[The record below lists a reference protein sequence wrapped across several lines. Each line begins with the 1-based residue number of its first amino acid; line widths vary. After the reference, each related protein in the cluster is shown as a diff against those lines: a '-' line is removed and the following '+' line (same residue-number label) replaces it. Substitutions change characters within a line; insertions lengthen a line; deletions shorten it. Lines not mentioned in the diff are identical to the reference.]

1 MLLPAEPPQV
11 PLQAPGRDAPEPP
24 EEPPQPLVQRV
35 DHAELVLAGV
45 GRAVAVARRR
55 ARLGE
60 RRGVRGVHVGGHLR
74 ARHARGRQPRADLL
88 GAGAAARGQDRG
100 AVAQVVDDGDDGDL
114 QRRYAAGARPV
125 PVRVRPPR
133 HPRAPARERLVQV
146 QLVGLRGHPVAAA
159 HRLELRAHRLEDPH
173 PHEPAGLDAHAAA
186 RGGARQALAG
196 GHPLDVGRPGGGG
209 ELGEREHAPGRRRER
224 PPAAAAQSALG
235 AAGQRRQDRGLQ
247 VGDEPLH
254 ALDAQG
260 PCPL

>member
-1 MLLPAEPPQV
+1 MDTSDPATRAGASPARICS
-11 PLQAPGRDAPEPP
+11 APGR
-24 EEPPQPLVQRV
+24 
-35 DHAELVLAGV
+35 
-45 GRAVAVARRR
+45 
-55 ARLGE
+55 
-60 RRGVRGVHVGGHLR
+60 
-74 ARHARGRQPRADLL
+74 PRA
-88 GAGAAARGQDRG
+88 ART
-100 AVAQVVDDGDDGDL
+100 AVQSPRSLTTATTATFSDDMPRERL
-114 QRRYAAGARPV
+114 V

-224 PPAAAAQSALG
+224 PTAAAAQPALG